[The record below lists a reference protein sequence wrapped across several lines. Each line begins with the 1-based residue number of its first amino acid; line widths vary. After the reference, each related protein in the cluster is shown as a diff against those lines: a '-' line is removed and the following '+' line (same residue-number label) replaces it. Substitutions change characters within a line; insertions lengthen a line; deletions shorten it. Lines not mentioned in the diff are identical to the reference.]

1 LQNIDI
7 DKLLEEGELKADE
20 KNKFLEEKLKLF
32 SEDAA

>member
-1 LQNIDI
+1 LENIDI
-7 DKLLEEGELKADE
+7 DKLLEEGEQKAEE